1 MGEDLEND
9 GIMNY
14 GYTTDQFLKAIESI
28 INDKKGPLSIVNDDD
43 KLEEL
48 TTWTVDIPAD
58 LFEGAKVTGE
68 PNPWNYRQDI
78 LPIKN
83 LSDKSLSLILKTY
96 FEIMME
102 DDGSEKTE
110 KEVLEEIRNRI
121 DKIFTEGE
129 ERAGSFFI

>member
-1 MGEDLEND
+1 MGEDLDNG

-14 GYTTDQFLKAIESI
+14 GYTTDQFLKAIENI
-28 INDKKGPLSIVNDDD
+28 INDKKDSLSIVNDDD

-48 TTWTVDIPAD
+48 TWTVDIPAD

-83 LSDKSLSLILKTY
+83 LSDKSLSLILKIY

-110 KEVLEEIRNRI
+110 KEILEEIRNRV

>member
-1 MGEDLEND
+1 MGEDLDN
-9 GIMNY
+9 GGMM

-28 INDKKGPLSIVNDDD
+28 INDKGDPLSIVNDD
-43 KLEEL
+43 KSGEL
-48 TTWTVDIPAD
+48 TWTVDVPANLSGD
-58 LFEGAKVTGE
+58 NITGE
-68 PNPWNYRQDI
+68 PNPWNYRRDI

-83 LSDKSLSLILKTY
+83 LSDKSLSLILRTY

-110 KEVLEEIRNRI
+110 KEILEEIRNRV

-129 ERAGSFFI
+129 ERAGGFFI

>member
-9 GIMNY
+9 GMMSF
-14 GYTTDQFLKAIESI
+14 TTDQFLKAIESI
-28 INDKKGPLSIVNDDD
+28 IDDRKSSLNIVNDDGPE
-43 KLEEL
+43 KI
-48 TTWTVDIPAD
+48 TWTVDFPYAD

-68 PNPWNYRQDI
+68 PNPWNYRRDI

-83 LSDKSLSLILKTY
+83 LSDKSLSLILKIY

-110 KEVLEEIRNRI
+110 KEILEEIRNRI
-121 DKIFTEGE
+121 DKVFTEGE
-129 ERAGSFFI
+129 ERAGGFFI

>member
-9 GIMNY
+9 GMMSLA
-14 GYTTDQFLKAIESI
+14 TDQFLKAIEDI
-28 INDKKGPLSIVNDDD
+28 INDRKNFLNIVNDDD
-43 KLEEL
+43 DELKEL
-48 TTWTVDIPAD
+48 TWEVNIPAE

-83 LSDKSLSLILKTY
+83 LSDKSLSLILKIY

-102 DDGSEKTE
+102 DSGSEKTE
-110 KEVLEEIRNRI
+110 KEILEEIRNRV
-121 DKIFTEGE
+121 DKVFTEGE
-129 ERAGSFFI
+129 EKAGGFFI

>member
-9 GIMNY
+9 GMMSF
-14 GYTTDQFLKAIESI
+14 TTDQFLKAIESI
-28 INDKKGPLSIVNDDD
+28 IDSRKSSLNIVNDDEL
-43 KLEEL
+43 KEL
-48 TTWTVDIPAD
+48 TWEVNIPAE

-68 PNPWNYRQDI
+68 SNPWNYRRDI

-83 LSDKSLSLILKTY
+83 LSDKSLSLILKIY

-110 KEVLEEIRNRI
+110 KEILEEIRNRV
-121 DKIFTEGE
+121 DKVFTEGE

>member
-9 GIMNY
+9 GMMSF
-14 GYTTDQFLKAIESI
+14 TTDQFLKAIESI
-28 INDKKGPLSIVNDDD
+28 IDSRKNSLNIVNDD
-43 KLEEL
+43 EL
-48 TTWTVDIPAD
+48 KELIWEVNIPE

-83 LSDKSLSLILKTY
+83 LSDKSLSLILKIY

-110 KEVLEEIRNRI
+110 KEILEEIRNRV
-121 DKIFTEGE
+121 DKVFTEGE
-129 ERAGSFFI
+129 ERAGEFFI

>member
-9 GIMNY
+9 GMMSF
-14 GYTTDQFLKAIESI
+14 TTDQFLKAIESI
-28 INDKKGPLSIVNDDD
+28 IDGRKNSLNIVNDDEL
-43 KLEEL
+43 KEL
-48 TTWTVDIPAD
+48 TWEVNIPAE

-68 PNPWNYRQDI
+68 PNPWNYRRDI

-83 LSDKSLSLILKTY
+83 LSDKSLSLILKIY

-110 KEVLEEIRNRI
+110 KEILEEIRNRV
-121 DKIFTEGE
+121 DKVFTEGE
-129 ERAGSFFI
+129 EQAGGFFI